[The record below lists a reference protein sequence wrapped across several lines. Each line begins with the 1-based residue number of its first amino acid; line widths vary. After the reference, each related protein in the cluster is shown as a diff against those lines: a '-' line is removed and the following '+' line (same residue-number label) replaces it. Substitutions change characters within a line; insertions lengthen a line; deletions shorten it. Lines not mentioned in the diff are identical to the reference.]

1 VNRRHILV
9 VDDEPDIRNLLKEFL
24 ADEGHEVSLAASVA
38 EARAARRD
46 HALDLI
52 LLDIWLPDGDGISL
66 LKEWAGAGGLDPPV
80 IMISGHGT
88 VETAVEATRLGAYD
102 FVEKPLSYAKLQVTM
117 QRALEAASLKRE
129 NVALRRQAVVSE
141 PLGDSRVITQL
152 KTSLQRL
159 AQHKTTV
166 FMTGESGS
174 GKEVFARYLHAHSP
188 RAEASF
194 VAFNIAAV
202 AAEALEEELFGSER
216 SGQIFTGAIER
227 ANGGTLFLKD
237 VADLELPLQ
246 ARLLE
251 VLEKQSLLRANG
263 REPVKLDVR
272 VIAASR
278 RDLKEAVTQGRFR
291 DDLYYHLNVVPVAVP
306 PLREHGEDVP
316 LLLSHYLET
325 AVAQEGLSP
334 RRFSAGA
341 LQRLRNYEWPGN
353 VRELRNLVQ
362 RLLILGQSEIIE
374 AREVDR
380 ALGLQT
386 TMAPEAAATNYDI
399 PYRQAREEFDRAYLE
414 YQLQLEHG
422 NVSRVAEKIGLERTH
437 LHRKLK
443 TLGIDPK
450 ASKAPR
456 AEGGRAT

>member
-1 VNRRHILV
+1 MNRPHILV

-24 ADEGHEVSLAASVA
+24 ADEGYEVSLAANVA
-38 EARAARRD
+38 EARIARRD
-46 HALDLI
+46 QALDLI
-52 LLDIWLPDGDGISL
+52 LLDIWMPDGDGISL

-80 IMISGHGT
+80 IMISGHGS

-102 FVEKPLSYAKLQVTM
+102 FIEKPLSYAKLKVTM
-117 QRALEAASLKRE
+117 QRALETASLRRE
-129 NVALRRQAVVSE
+129 NIALRRQTVVSE
-141 PLGDSRVITQL
+141 PLGDSRAIAQL

-188 RAEASF
+188 RAEAPF

-202 AAEALEEELFGSER
+202 AAEALEEELFGGEHD
-216 SGQIFTGAIER
+216 GQIFAGAFER

-237 VADLELPLQ
+237 VADLKPPLQ
-246 ARLLE
+246 ARLLD

-272 VIAASR
+272 LVAASR
-278 RDLKEAVTQGRFR
+278 RDLKEAVAQGRFR
-291 DDLYYHLNVVPVAVP
+291 DDLYYHLNVVPAAVP
-306 PLREHGEDVP
+306 PLREHSEDVP
-316 LLLSHYLET
+316 PLLLHYLEA

-334 RRFSAGA
+334 RRFSASA
-341 LQRLRNYEWPGN
+341 MQRLRNYEWPGN

-362 RLLILGQSEIIE
+362 RLLILGHGEIIE
-374 AREVDR
+374 TREVDR

-386 TMAPEAAATNYDI
+386 TATPEATATNYDI
-399 PYRQAREEFDRAYLE
+399 PYRQAREEFERAYLE
-414 YQLQLEHG
+414 YQLQLEQG

-450 ASKAPR
+450 ASKASHQDDR
-456 AEGGRAT
+456 VT

>member
-1 VNRRHILV
+1 MSRRHILV
-9 VDDEPDIRNLLKEFL
+9 VDDEPDIRNLLREFL
-24 ADEGHEVSLAASVA
+24 ADEGFEVSLAANIA
-38 EARAARRD
+38 EARAAHRD
-46 HALDLI
+46 LPLDLI
-52 LLDIWLPDGDGISL
+52 LLDIWMPDGDGISL
-66 LKEWAGAGGLDPPV
+66 LKEWAGTGTLDPPV

-102 FVEKPLSYAKLQVTM
+102 FVEKPLSFAKLIVTIR
-117 QRALEAASLKRE
+117 RALETATLRRE
-129 NVALRRQAVVSE
+129 NIALRRQAVVTE
-141 PLGDSRVITQL
+141 PLGDSRVIVQL
-152 KTSLQRL
+152 KNSLQRL
-159 AQHKTTV
+159 AQHKTTL
-166 FMTGESGS
+166 FITGESGC

-188 RAEASF
+188 RAEAPF

-202 AAEALEEELFGSER
+202 ATDALEEELFGSER
-216 SGQIFTGAIER
+216 GEQISPGAVER
-227 ANGGTLFLKD
+227 ANDGTLFLKD
-237 VADLELPLQ
+237 VADLELSLQ

-278 RDLKEAVTQGRFR
+278 RDLKEAVAQGRFR
-291 DDLYYHLNVVPVAVP
+291 DDLYYHLNVVPVSVP
-306 PLREHGEDVP
+306 PLREHSEDVP
-316 LLLSHYLET
+316 ALLARYLET
-325 AVAQEGLSP
+325 AVTQEGLAR
-334 RRFSAGA
+334 RRFSATA

-362 RLLILGQSEIIE
+362 RLLILGSGEIIE
-374 AREVDR
+374 AREVDQ

-386 TMAPEAAATNYDI
+386 GPTPKATSTNFDI
-399 PYRQAREEFDRAYLE
+399 PYRHAREEFERAYLE

-443 TLGIDPK
+443 TLGIDAK
-450 ASKAPR
+450 ASKVSHSQN
-456 AEGGRAT
+456 